1 MRWSS
6 RQVLNGTLMVLVLLG
21 LAGAASAQTVN
32 TFTNSTVIVITDA
45 ANATPFPS
53 NITVAGQT
61 GVITHVRVRLNGI
74 SHAAPL
80 DLTIWLVGPN
90 FATVPLLARPP
101 TSQLSSANL
110 EFDECAPR
118 TMAYPGAPSIIN
130 TLPPLPSGRYRP
142 GIYPAAGVASFPNP
156 TGEFP
161 TRLTSLEGIQGNG
174 NWSLYV
180 KDNAA
185 GTGGVIASGWTLTL
199 YSQPANPVTGFGHG
213 RPVVRQA

>member
-1 MRWSS
+1 MRWLS
-6 RQVLNGTLMVLVLLG
+6 RQLLG
-21 LAGAASAQTVN
+21 GSFTLLGVLGVGAAANAQAVN

-61 GVITHVRVRLNGI
+61 GVITHVRVRLNAI
-74 SHAAPL
+74 THAAPL

-118 TMAYPGAPSIIN
+118 ADG
-130 TLPPLPSGRYRP
+130 LSGGSLHHQY
-142 GIYPAAGVASFPNP
+142 AAASSLRAVS
-156 TGEFP
+156 
-161 TRLTSLEGIQGNG
+161 TRNL
-174 NWSLYV
+174 
-180 KDNAA
+180 
-185 GTGGVIASGWTLTL
+185 SGCGRGLL
-199 YSQPANPVTGFGHG
+199 SQPHWRVPNATHIARGNTGQMG
-213 RPVVRQA
+213 RGRST

>member
-80 DLTIWLVGPN
+80 RSHD
-90 FATVPLLARPP
+90 LARRP
-101 TSQLSSANL
+101 QLRHCATPGTTANVSVEL
-110 EFDECAPR
+110 GE
-118 TMAYPGAPSIIN
+118 
-130 TLPPLPSGRYRP
+130 SGIR
-142 GIYPAAGVASFPNP
+142 
-156 TGEFP
+156 
-161 TRLTSLEGIQGNG
+161 
-174 NWSLYV
+174 
-180 KDNAA
+180 
-185 GTGGVIASGWTLTL
+185 
-199 YSQPANPVTGFGHG
+199 
-213 RPVVRQA
+213 